1 MIGSAEAEALLAG
14 MPAKRAAHS
23 RRVADLCAALAERH
37 GAGAETARLAGLLH
51 DVCRDWSADD
61 LLAAAARHGIA
72 VGALER
78 AQPVALLHG
87 PVAAAEL
94 AAEGLAPAAARAIA
108 RHTVGAAGMTILEK
122 CLYVADF
129 CEPGRDFPGVDAVR
143 RLAEV
148 SLDDAVAEAARM
160 SLAAV
165 LAKGRGIALGG
176 VELYNEVH
184 GRLRRL

>member
-1 MIGSAEAEALLAG
+1 MIGPAEAEARLAR
-14 MPAKRAAHS
+14 MSAKRAAHS
-23 RRVADLCAALAERH
+23 RRVAELCAGLAARH
-37 GAGAETARLAGLLH
+37 GADPGAARLAGLLH
-51 DVCRDWSADD
+51 DACRDWPAED
-61 LLAAAARHGIA
+61 LLAAAARHGIP

-94 AAEGLAPAAARAIA
+94 AAAGLPSPVARAVA
-108 RHTVGAAGMTILEK
+108 LHTVGAAGMTTLEK

-129 CEPGRDFPGVDAVR
+129 CEPGRDFPGVDTVR
-143 RLAEV
+143 RLAQV

-165 LAKGRGIALGG
+165 VAKGRGIALGG